1 MNLILLGPPGSGKG
15 TQGRR
20 LAERLGIPQISTGDI
35 LREAV
40 REGTPLGLKAKAY
53 MDQGKLVPDEI
64 VIGIIKERL
73 EADDTKKG
81 AIFDGFPRTVPQ
93 AEALERIL
101 GELGRK
107 IDAVIDIEVSDEEV
121 LRRLTG
127 RRTCR
132 NCGAMYHVV
141 FNPPKRE
148 GVCDVCGGEL
158 YQRDDDK
165 EETIKNR
172 LKVYREQT
180 EPLEAY
186 YEKKGILRRIKGEAS
201 IEEVER
207 EILELLGIEG
217 RDA

>member
-15 TQGRR
+15 TQARR
-20 LAERLGIPQISTGDI
+20 LAEKLGIPQISTGDI

-40 REGTPLGLKAKAY
+40 RKRTPLGEQAKAY
-53 MDQGKLVPDEI
+53 MEQGKLVPDEI

-73 EADDTKKG
+73 GAGDCEKG
-81 AIFDGFPRTVPQ
+81 AIFDGFPRTVIQ
-93 AEALERIL
+93 AEALDRMMEGL
-101 GELGRK
+101 GKRV
-107 IDAVIDIEVSDEEV
+107 DAVIDIEVSDEEV
-121 LRRLTG
+121 LQRLTG

-141 FNPPKRE
+141 FNPPRRE
-148 GVCDVCGGEL
+148 GVCDLCGGEL

-172 LKVYREQT
+172 LKIYREQT
-180 EPLEAY
+180 APLKAY
-186 YEKKGILRRIKGEAS
+186 YEKKGILKKVKGEAP
-201 IEEVER
+201 IEEVEG
-207 EILELLGIEG
+207 EILRVLGIEG

>member
-15 TQGRR
+15 TQGRK

-40 REGTPLGLKAKAY
+40 REGTPLGMKAKAY

-64 VIGIIKERL
+64 VIGIIRERL
-73 EADDTKKG
+73 EAKDTKKG

-93 AEALERIL
+93 AEALDRIME
-101 GELGRK
+101 ELGRK

-132 NCGAMYHVV
+132 DCGAMYHVV
-141 FNPPKRE
+141 FNPPKKE
-148 GVCDVCGGEL
+148 GLCDVCGGEL

-172 LKVYREQT
+172 LRVYREQT
-180 EPLEAY
+180 EPLETY
-186 YEKKGILRRIKGEAS
+186 YEQKGILRRVKGEAS
-201 IEEVER
+201 IEEVEK
-207 EILELLGIEG
+207 EILEFLGIEG